1 MITKRLP
8 YVPVHSV
15 FEVDYKMTIC
25 HSPDDNWV
33 TIKNVPPMP
42 FPNANVTLYQPI
54 FPDLAP
60 QGDHGASQFYCQIG
74 MLATFQFGDDRPNI
88 VAPLSDPS
96 TCNPP
101 KTEETIP
108 TPAPDEG
115 DSPDGGDAS
124 PRQPESGEG
133 NVLGGIGS
141 MLLLAVSTAIIA
153 C

>member
-1 MITKRLP
+1 MLHVLVYP
-8 YVPVHSV
+8 V

-42 FPNANVTLYQPI
+42 FPNTNVTLYQPI

-60 QGDHGASQFYCQIG
+60 QGDHGTSQFYCQIG

-88 VAPLSDPS
+88 VSPLRDPS

-101 KTEETIP
+101 KEEETIP
-108 TPAPDEG
+108 TPAPDGESA
-115 DSPDGGDAS
+115 DDGDAP
-124 PRQPESGEG
+124 PREPESSAV
-133 NVLGGIGS
+133 NILGGIGT
-141 MLLLAVSTAIIA
+141 MLLLAASTAVIA